1 MKLDP
6 SHPWNIGLVR
16 ELAAQA
22 KQRRQRVDAIAAPKS
37 VTNPYWDLGSS
48 PEVVERLW
56 DVLGARL
63 GEKSRAIVYGVP
75 GLVDPGGGAVLALAY
90 GEAYVIRVPNRRMEV
105 ATQAG
110 GSAEWYSGS
119 GLAINIERR
128 FGRGWMFGCEL
139 AQEVDW
145 IAEAVRDLRLMTGK
159 E

>member
-6 SHPWNIGLVR
+6 SHPWNVGLVR

-22 KQRRQRVDAIAAPKS
+22 KRRRVRVDAIAAPKS
-37 VTNPYWDLGSS
+37 VTNPYWELGSS

-63 GEKSRAIVYGVP
+63 SDKSRAIVYGVP
-75 GLVDPGGGAVLALAY
+75 GLVDPGSGAVLALAY
-90 GEAYVIRVPNRRMEV
+90 RETYVLRVPNRRMEV
-105 ATQAG
+105 ATQSGCAAERSVSD
-110 GSAEWYSGS
+110 GSTV
-119 GLAINIERR
+119 NIERS
-128 FGRGWMFGCEL
+128 FGRGWLFGCGL

-145 IAEAVRDLRLMTGK
+145 VAEAVRDLRLMTGR